1 MSSKKRTRS
10 QVSNI
15 PVVEPNNKMAK
26 LISSYTAKDIKNDR
40 LESKRKVFY
49 HKKKIEKLKNEIEK
63 LELQIKKEEQ
73 KQKILTALNITNM
86 CDIKL
91 TKICKP
97 KFEGE
102 FYSSSR
108 ISSPNPFTSL
118 VHLV

>member
-49 HKKKIEKLKNEIEK
+49 HKKKTYIYEKSRPIFSKYFLIG
-63 LELQIKKEEQ
+63 LPEEVQ
-73 KQKILTALNITNM
+73 
-86 CDIKL
+86 
-91 TKICKP
+91 
-97 KFEGE
+97 
-102 FYSSSR
+102 SS
-108 ISSPNPFTSL
+108 
-118 VHLV
+118 